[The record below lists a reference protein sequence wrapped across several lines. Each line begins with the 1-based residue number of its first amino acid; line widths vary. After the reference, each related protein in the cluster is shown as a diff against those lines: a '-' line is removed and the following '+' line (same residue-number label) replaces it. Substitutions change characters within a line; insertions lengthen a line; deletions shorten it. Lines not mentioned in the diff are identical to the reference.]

1 MNDNENVEYQVPNEF
16 LEKELHLVSVLFCW
30 KRITIP
36 LRSFRVVKSIHSLT
50 TKWKITCDSNWKFI
64 QKFTKTPNLFEFA
77 SEF

>member
-1 MNDNENVEYQVPNEF
+1 MNDNENLEYQVPHEF

-36 LRSFRVVKSIHSLT
+36 LRSFRVVKSIHCLIVIGDLC
-50 TKWKITCDSNWKFI
+50 K
-64 QKFTKTPNLFEFA
+64 NLPEHQIMFDFA